1 MSAAETKRLKAQI
14 RELETQSRKYLSD
27 CICMQGLVEV
37 CRDQRDLMLKATEGL
52 LERFDI
58 FMESDW
64 TDDLDRRAY
73 HNAREAVRQVREWRQ
88 T

>member
-1 MSAAETKRLKAQI
+1 MSAIEIKRLKAQI
-14 RELETQSRKYLSD
+14 RELETQNRKYLSD
-27 CICMQGLVEV
+27 CICMQHLVEV

-64 TDDLDRRAY
+64 TDDLDRAAY
-73 HNAREAVRQVREWRQ
+73 HRAREAIKQVMEWRQ
-88 T
+88 P

>member
-14 RELETQSRKYLSD
+14 RELETQNRKYLSD
-27 CICMQGLVEV
+27 CVCMQRLVEV
-37 CRDQRDLMLKATEGL
+37 CRDQRDSMLKATEGL

-64 TDDLDRRAY
+64 CDDLDRQAY
-73 HNAREAVRQVREWRQ
+73 HSANVTVKQVREWRQ